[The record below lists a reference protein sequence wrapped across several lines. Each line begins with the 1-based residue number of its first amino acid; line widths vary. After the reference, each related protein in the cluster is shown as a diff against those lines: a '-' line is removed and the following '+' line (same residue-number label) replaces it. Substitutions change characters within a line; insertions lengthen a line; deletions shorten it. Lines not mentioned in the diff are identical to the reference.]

1 MHWGGV
7 LFAALVI
14 VMAIPFAIS
23 HLRSPDSPMRVS
35 GAKTLAAVVVI
46 SALSLGLVNV
56 VRALVR
62 FENHAAYWTLNIGLS
77 LLFWMMLLRLS
88 WIDRRQ
94 RPR

>member
-1 MHWGGV
+1 
-7 LFAALVI
+7 
-14 VMAIPFAIS
+14 
-23 HLRSPDSPMRVS
+23 MRVS